1 MQRRDFLKHSV
12 LLGLGG
18 VAACQEGPLSPAANL
33 LTPPAPTVPAPL
45 PSAEPL
51 PVLAD
56 SPFVFG
62 VASGDP
68 LADRAIFWTQI
79 SGLPE
84 DFSRPVP
91 VQLKVF
97 ADEALSQPVV
107 QREGLAKLEDDYTVK
122 LDQAGLVPGTRY
134 WYRFTALGHD
144 SPVGR
149 TRTLPVGA
157 LDELKLAVT
166 TCGAYDGG
174 LFNTY
179 AAIAQSDVAAVLH
192 LGDYIYEGIGPD
204 TNALGRVH
212 QPRKRT
218 VTVEEYRIRYR
229 QYRADPDLQAL
240 HAAHPM
246 ISIWDDHELANNTF
260 TDGAEGHKVED
271 GDWTERKAAATKVFH
286 EWLPIRT
293 HASGDRERIWRE
305 FAFGDL
311 VQLAMLE
318 TRITGKSPPAIG
330 AGVDDP
336 NRTLIGPD
344 QREWLFAQLQAPTLW
359 KVIGQQTQMAPMNY
373 VTLPEAIGGELDAT
387 VVIGANG
394 VPINYDAWDGYAAE
408 RRRLY
413 DFIGSEGVQNVVVLT
428 GDNHYAFAAD
438 LIPDTINPLNT
449 PVAVEFGTTAASSSV
464 SGANSNDDLLRRA
477 NPWIRYFEPT
487 RNGWTELAI
496 GRDRCIARYYAIAT
510 KQTPSTEHTLMG
522 EQQVRAGANRLG

>member
-12 LLGLGG
+12 LLGLGS
-18 VAACQEGPLSPAANL
+18 VAACQNGAPPTAVVPPPVPGPL
-33 LTPPAPTVPAPL
+33 PPADPL
-45 PSAEPL
+45 PPLAEN
-51 PVLAD
+51 
-56 SPFVFG
+56 PFIFG

-68 LADRAIFWTQI
+68 LSDRVIFWTQI
-79 SGLPE
+79 SGLPVG
-84 DFSRPVP
+84 FSAAIP

-97 ADEALSQPVV
+97 ADEALTQLVV
-107 QREGLAKLEDDYTVK
+107 QGLSLARADDDYTVK
-122 LDQAGLVPGTRY
+122 LDQSGLAAGTTY

-144 SPVGR
+144 SPLGC

-157 LDELKLAVT
+157 LDALKLAVT

-179 AAIAQSDVAAVLH
+179 AAIALSDVVAVLH
-192 LGDYIYEGIGPD
+192 LGDYIYEGIGAD
-204 TNALGRVH
+204 TNALNRVH

-218 VTVEEYRIRYR
+218 VTVDEYRTRYR
-229 QYRADPDLQAL
+229 QYRADTDLQAL

-246 ISIWDDHELANNTF
+246 IHIWDDHELANNAF
-260 TDGAEGHKVED
+260 TAGAEGHKVED
-271 GDWTERKAAATKVFH
+271 GDWAERKAAATKVFH

-318 TRITGKSPPAIG
+318 TRITGRSPPAIG

-336 NRTLIGPD
+336 ARTMIGED
-344 QREWLFAQLQAPTLW
+344 QRDWLFAQLQAPTTW
-359 KVIGQQTQMAPMNY
+359 KLLGQQTQMAPMNY
-373 VTLPEAIGGELDAT
+373 LTLPEAVGGELDAT

-413 DFIGSEGVQNVVVLT
+413 DFITTQDVQNVVVLT

-438 LIPDTINPLNT
+438 LIPDTLNPLNA
-449 PVAVEFGTTAASSSV
+449 PVAVEFGTTAASTSV
-464 SGANSNDDLLRRA
+464 AGANSNDDLLRRA

-487 RNGWTELAI
+487 RNGWMELNISRERCTARFMAI
-496 GRDRCIARYYAIAT
+496 ET
-510 KQTPSTEHTLMG
+510 KQTPSTASVLLA
-522 EQQVRAGANRLG
+522 EQQVQAGANRLG